1 MNKQEQI
8 AFLENV
14 IDTLTK
20 MRQEVLDMMAENEA
34 RLVEINAHIDRFSNA
49 NPETIV
55 RYKQ

>member
-8 AFLENV
+8 AFLQDA

-20 MRQEVLDMMAENEA
+20 MRQEVLDLIAENDA
-34 RLVEINAHIDRFSNA
+34 RLVEINAHIDRLSNA